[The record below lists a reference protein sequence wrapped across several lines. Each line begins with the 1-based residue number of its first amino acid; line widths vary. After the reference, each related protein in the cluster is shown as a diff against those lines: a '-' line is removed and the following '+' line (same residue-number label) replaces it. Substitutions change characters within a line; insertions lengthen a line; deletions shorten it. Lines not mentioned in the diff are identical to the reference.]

1 MNTNKAAFLFLTP
14 FILLLMVTNNVS
26 ANDNL
31 FSVKSNHSVEQTAD
45 RFEAI
50 VKEKGL
56 TFFTRIDHAKNASNV
71 DLELRPTQLI
81 LFGNPNVGTK
91 LMQCAP
97 TTAIDLPQ
105 KALFWEDD
113 EGTVWMSYTKP
124 MAMKAEHSVEGCDP
138 IFEKITGLLANLAA
152 AATQ

>member
-1 MNTNKAAFLFLTP
+1 MRIFKSVFLFSIP
-14 FILLLMVTNNVS
+14 FTLLLMVVSNVS

-31 FSVKSNHSVEQTAD
+31 ISVKSNHTVEQTAD
-45 RFEAI
+45 RFETI
-50 VKEKGL
+50 IKEKGL
-56 TFFTRIDHAKNASNV
+56 TFFTRIDHAKNASGV
-71 DLELRPTQLI
+71 GLELKPTQLI

-105 KALFWEDD
+105 KALFWEDH
-113 EGTVWMSYTKP
+113 ESVVWMSYTKP
-124 MAMKAEHSVEGCDP
+124 SSMKSEHSVEGCDQ
-138 IFEKITGLLANLAA
+138 IFEKVTGLLANLAE

>member
-1 MNTNKAAFLFLTP
+1 MKTFKSIILLSGLFLLQ
-14 FILLLMVTNNVS
+14 IMVASNVS
-26 ANDNL
+26 ANENL
-31 FSVKSNHSVEQTAD
+31 VSVKSNHSVEQTAD

-50 VKEKGL
+50 IKEKGL
-56 TFFTRIDHAKNASNV
+56 TFFTRIDHAKNAEGV
-71 DLELRPTQLI
+71 GLELKPTQLI

-105 KALFWEDD
+105 KALFWQDADD
-113 EGTVWMSYTKP
+113 VVWMSYAKP
-124 MAMKAEHSVEGCDP
+124 SAMKAEHSVEGCDP
-138 IFEKITGLLANLAA
+138 IFEKVTGLLANLAA

>member
-1 MNTNKAAFLFLTP
+1 MKILKLSYFLSSFFFLQ
-14 FILLLMVTNNVS
+14 LMVSNNVS
-26 ANDNL
+26 ANENL
-31 FSVKSNHSVEQTAD
+31 ISVKSNHSVEQTAD

-50 VKEKGL
+50 IKEKGL
-56 TFFTRIDHAKNASNV
+56 TFFTRIDHAQNAAGV
-71 DLELRPTQLI
+71 GLELSPTQLI

-105 KALFWEDD
+105 KALFWEDTD
-113 EGTVWMSYTKP
+113 GTVWMSYTKP
-124 MAMKAEHSVEGCDP
+124 SAMKTEHSVEGCDP
-138 IFEKITGLLANLAA
+138 IFEKVTGLLANLAN